1 MTTPDRKR
9 DRNGGGGDEDRQARR
24 PRTRSESKGDRAAAA
39 AAQAAAAAAQAELLR
54 QRRQQALANLP
65 LAAPGN
71 RGDGKLYIAFI
82 QVGQGDCIVV
92 STPGSRVLVFDCGS
106 TGTDGEVGFQARVK
120 STLRGAKFLRG
131 APTID
136 VLVLTHPDRDHYN
149 QLEAMFGADFPIQT
163 CYHSQAS
170 GLYAENNASGWV
182 KDRITNLLHVKQV
195 VHNNDP
201 GHANPGAVSLNG
213 QPVQPAAG
221 EDTVDRLDGQGGIR
235 IVDEPNCKISIIA
248 AGVTQVY
255 NVPAD
260 GDPKNTASIVTLIE
274 AFGKKI
280 LLCGDA
286 TFNTEQ
292 YLMNTALNRLQNL
305 TVLQIGHHA
314 SKVTSSAR
322 AFVRLVNPWA
332 AVASAGRNIVTY
344 HLPSSDVIIRYQIQ
358 LTLSNLL
365 QINEHETFF
374 WEGNE
379 GGYQHGSNW
388 EKYQVFSTG
397 SRGTVEFT
405 FEAGQ

>member
-1 MTTPDRKR
+1 MTNPDRKR
-9 DRNGGGGDEDRQARR
+9 TRSNGGNDEERQVRR
-24 PRTRSESKGDRAAAA
+24 PRTRSESQGDRAAAV
-39 AAQAAAAAAQAELLR
+39 AAAAAAAVQQAAQLR

-71 RGDGKLYIAFI
+71 RGDGKLHIAFI

-92 STPGSRVLVFDCGS
+92 STPAARVLVFDCGS
-106 TGTDGEVGFQARVK
+106 TGTDGEAGFTQRVR
-120 STLRGAKFLRG
+120 SALRGPKFLRG

-136 VLVLTHPDRDHYN
+136 ALILTHPDRDHYN
-149 QLEAMFGADFPIQT
+149 KLEDMFGADFTVQS
-163 CYHSQAS
+163 CYHSLAS
-170 GLYAENNASGWV
+170 NLYAENNTSGWV
-182 KDRITNLLHVKQV
+182 KDRMTDVLHVKQV

-201 GHANPGAVSLNG
+201 AHANPGAVSLNG

-221 EDTVDRLDGQGGIR
+221 QDTVDRLDGQGGIR
-235 IVDEPNCKISIIA
+235 IVDEPNCKISFIA

-255 NVPAD
+255 DVPPD
-260 GDPKNTASIVTLIE
+260 GDAKNTASIVTLIE
-274 AFGKKI
+274 AFGKKV

-286 TFNTEQ
+286 TFNTER
-292 YLMNTALNRLQNL
+292 YLMNTAGNRLQNL

-322 AFVRLVNPWA
+322 AFVGQVNPWA
-332 AVASAGRNIVTY
+332 AVASAGRDIATY
-344 HLPSSDVIIRYQIQ
+344 HLPSSDVIIRYQTQ

-379 GGYQHGSNW
+379 GGYQKGSNW

>member
-1 MTTPDRKR
+1 MGDPDRKR
-9 DRNGGGGDEDRQARR
+9 TRSGGGNDENRKVSR
-24 PRTRSESKGDRAAAA
+24 PRTRSESQGDRAAAVA
-39 AAQAAAAAAQAELLR
+39 ARKAAEAAEAEVLR

-92 STPGSRVLVFDCGS
+92 STPASRVLVFDCGS
-106 TGTDGEVGFQARVK
+106 TGTDGEVGFKARVK

-131 APTID
+131 TNTID

-149 QLEAMFGADFPIQT
+149 QLEEMLGVDFTIDV
-163 CYHSQAS
+163 CYHSLAS
-170 GLYAENNASGWV
+170 DQYAEKYTSSWV
-182 KDRITNLLHVKQV
+182 KNQMSDVLHVKQV
-195 VHNNDP
+195 VHNNDQ
-201 GHANPGAVSLNG
+201 ANGNAGQVSLNG
-213 QPVQPAAG
+213 QPVQPATDA
-221 EDTVDRLDGQGGIR
+221 DTVDRLDGQGGIR

-314 SKVTSSAR
+314 SKVTSSGKT
-322 AFVRLVNPWA
+322 FVRQVNPWA

-379 GGYQHGSNW
+379 GGYQHESNW

-405 FEAGQ
+405 FEAAQ